1 MADQAQDGFFG
12 WARHH
17 PRLTDVLC
25 LGLVLLVAVFFRA
38 VYVAEYAMKP
48 LGIVAIGPDVA
59 EYDTWAKRL
68 LVGAGTAPGVAFHA
82 PLYPHFLAAL
92 YRHFGRVL
100 PTIRNAQLFVDLL
113 SLSLVWIAVRRLW
126 RRRVACF
133 AGLIWAGYLPL
144 IYYSAEL
151 YAEVLVV
158 FFLSAAFFL
167 WSFLAGARRLRP
179 PLFAAVGLCLGL
191 AAISHPL
198 SLLFGLAVVGLGPWL
213 VLETPTRRQ
222 YLVASACLGFGLL
235 VPIVPV
241 SWNQSRQA
249 DAFVLVQ
256 DRSGFNLYLGNNPGA
271 DGTPY
276 LPPGPEYQKLL
287 AWPESEGVEGVGA
300 TQRFYRRQALR
311 FAFSHPVQ
319 ELSLL
324 IQKFL
329 WTWNAQEIPSGA
341 DLPELQLLT
350 HFMRLPLPRFGWIA
364 PLAILGF
371 WLRRRDRRTWI
382 WLLLPAAY
390 TVALTI
396 FVTSGRYRLP
406 MVPALIVLAA
416 LALEELVQAWQ
427 TENTQTW
434 RLATGII
441 VAAAVP
447 ICMIQPPAPKDSA
460 ARSWLLLAEAGW
472 QVGDVSYAEKALE
485 QADSLL
491 PDMVAAHHLRALC
504 LDARGDK
511 KQALAEFATAL
522 RLNPRDS
529 QILANYAATMAE
541 TGRAKEATKLLEDA
555 LPESRRKGLLWYELG
570 VIAEDQGCQ
579 SEAVAAY
586 RKALEAAPAYP
597 SALLNLAILDHRAG
611 RRAEAEALYRRCLRV
626 APRKARAHFGLAVL
640 LAEEGHV
647 QSAYRHFEPA
657 VRYEPHNATFW
668 QVYQQAARD
677 AGDTDR
683 ATVLAKRAAEAL
695 APPAPPPSAPPPQ
708 EQNP

>member
-1 MADQAQDGFFG
+1 MIAM
-12 WARHH
+12 
-17 PRLTDVLC
+17 
-25 LGLVLLVAVFFRA
+25 FFRA
-38 VYVAEYAMKP
+38 VYVAEYTMKP

-59 EYDTWAKRL
+59 EYDAWAKRL
-68 LVGAGTAPGVAFHA
+68 LVGAGAPPGVAFHA
-82 PLYPHFLAAL
+82 PLYPHFLAFL

-113 SLSLVWIAVRRLW
+113 ALSLVWIAVRRLW

-151 YAEVLVV
+151 YSEGLVV

-167 WSFLAGARRLRP
+167 WSFLPNARRLRL
-179 PLFAAVGLCLGL
+179 PLFTLIGLCLGL

-198 SLLFGLAVVGLGPWL
+198 SLLFGLAVVGLGPL
-213 VLETPTRRQ
+213 LALEKPTRRQ
-222 YLVASACLGFGLL
+222 YLTAAACLGFGLL
-235 VPIVPV
+235 VPVAPV
-241 SWNQSRQA
+241 SWERSRQA
-249 DAFVLVQ
+249 GTFVLIQ
-256 DRSGFNLYLGNNPGA
+256 NRTGFNLYLGNNPDA
-271 DGTPY
+271 NGTPY

-287 AWPESEGVEGVGA
+287 AWPKSEGVEGAGP
-300 TQRFYRRQALR
+300 TQRFYRRQAIH
-311 FAFSHPVQ
+311 FAVSHPLQ

-329 WTWNAQEIPSGA
+329 WTWNAQEIPSGT

-371 WLRRRDRRTWI
+371 WLHRRDRRTWI

-416 LALEELVQAWQ
+416 LALDELVQAWQ
-427 TENTQTW
+427 KQNTHTW
-434 RLATGII
+434 RLATGVII
-441 VAAAVP
+441 GAIVP
-447 ICMIQPPAPKDSA
+447 ICMLQPPPPEHSA

-472 QVGDVSYAEKALE
+472 QVGDVDYTEKALE
-485 QADSLL
+485 QADRLV
-491 PDMVAAHHLRALC
+491 PDLVAAHHLRALC
-504 LDARGDK
+504 LDARGEK
-511 KQALAEFATAL
+511 KQALAEFATAHE
-522 RLNPRDS
+522 LNPRDS

-541 TGRAKEATKLLEDA
+541 TGRTRDAAKLLENA
-555 LPESRRKGLLWYELG
+555 LPQSQHKGLLWYELG
-570 VIAEDQGCQ
+570 VIAEGEGHTDQ
-579 SEAVAAY
+579 ARTAY
-586 RKALEAAPAYP
+586 RNALQADPANP
-597 SALLNLAILDHRAG
+597 SALLNLATLDHRAG
-611 RRAEAEALYRRCLRV
+611 DRADAEVLYRRCLRL

-640 LAEEGHV
+640 LAEEGHT
-647 QSAYRHFEPA
+647 QEAYRHFEPA
-657 VRYEPHNATFW
+657 VRYEPHNAIFW
-668 QVYQQAARD
+668 HVYQQVAKE

-683 ATVLAKRAAEAL
+683 ADVLAKRAAQEL
-695 APPAPPPSAPPPQ
+695 APPAPAPTAPAPPPQ
-708 EQNP
+708 EQRP